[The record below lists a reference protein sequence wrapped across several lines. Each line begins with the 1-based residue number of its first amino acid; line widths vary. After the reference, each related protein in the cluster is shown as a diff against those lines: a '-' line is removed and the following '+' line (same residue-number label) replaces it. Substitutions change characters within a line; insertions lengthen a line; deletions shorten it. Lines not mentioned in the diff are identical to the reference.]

1 MANRLR
7 RWYEKNEYLR
17 VFMELL
23 SDLTPEI
30 QSEIAVD
37 IIMRASEL
45 SDKDY
50 KNIIEGISSYDPR
63 SFNRW
68 YDKNPN
74 IHIAIETIR
83 ELTDEQRDVIVRE
96 FSNKIVNHH
105 YSKPNGIYDY

>member
-23 SDLTPEI
+23 SDLTPEV

-37 IIMRASEL
+37 IIMRASEML
-45 SDKDY
+45 DRDY
-50 KNIIEGISSYDPR
+50 KEIIEGISGYDPR
-63 SFNRW
+63 NFNRW

-83 ELTDEQRDVIVRE
+83 DLSEEQRDIIVRE
-96 FSNKIVNHH
+96 FSNKIVNNH
-105 YSKPNGIYDY
+105 YSKPDGLYEY